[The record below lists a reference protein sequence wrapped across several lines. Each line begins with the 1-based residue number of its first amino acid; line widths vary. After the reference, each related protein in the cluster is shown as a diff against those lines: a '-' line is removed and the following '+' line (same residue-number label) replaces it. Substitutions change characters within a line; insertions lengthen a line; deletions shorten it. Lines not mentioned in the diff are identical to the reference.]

1 MIFRYPVILALT
13 IAMAAVHDAQG
24 QLVRGSIDNTP
35 NDHPNDQPLSA
46 TNSDDKSIAEVQ
58 LFLHE
63 AELHE
68 VDQEVSTLEVSVQQK
83 ASEIEHKAKV
93 IENLRKA
100 RQHHKSEIERM
111 QMMLREIEGSQHP
124 NVTRMNR
131 MLAELQASPQ
141 QSNDVI
147 RLRAAAIKT
156 AIIGAQ

>member
-24 QLVRGSIDNTP
+24 QLIRGSIDNTP
-35 NDHPNDQPLSA
+35 NDPA
-46 TNSDDKSIAEVQ
+46 TNSDDKSIAEVK

>member
-24 QLVRGSIDNTP
+24 QLIRGSIDNTP
-35 NDHPNDQPLSA
+35 NDPNDQPMSA
-46 TNSDDKSIAEVQ
+46 TSSDDKSIVEVK